1 MARPLILLAFAAFAA
16 GPLAAQAETAKE
28 TDAVYA
34 CIDIETDAD
43 RLACYDDA
51 VGRLK
56 TAEDTGE
63 ITTVSRT
70 EVEQVQREAFGFSL
84 PSLPAFTRRSD
95 NAEQDNT
102 PDEVLD
108 RVTFGV
114 AEIERSRYGKLFITL
129 DNGQVWRQLDSD
141 RVSYS
146 ARKGVESVEIRRAA
160 FGSFKMKL
168 DGGRAFKVKRVE

>member
-1 MARPLILLAFAAFAA
+1 MVRPFIVLT
-16 GPLAAQAETAKE
+16 LAALAWPLTAAAETLNEA
-28 TDAVYA
+28 DAVYA
-34 CIDIETDAD
+34 CIEIETDAD

-56 TAEDTGE
+56 TAEESGE

-84 PSLPAFTRRSD
+84 PSLPSFTRRSD
-95 NAEQDNT
+95 DNERGAR
-102 PDEVLD
+102 DADVLD
-108 RVTFGV
+108 SVTFGV
-114 AEIERSRYGKLFITL
+114 AEIERSRHGKLFITL